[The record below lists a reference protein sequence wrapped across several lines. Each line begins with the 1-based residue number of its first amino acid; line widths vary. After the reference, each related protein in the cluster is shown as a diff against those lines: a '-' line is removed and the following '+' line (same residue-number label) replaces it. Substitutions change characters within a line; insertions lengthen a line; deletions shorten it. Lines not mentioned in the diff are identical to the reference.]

1 MVDLFSGIGGFSLV
15 AQWCW
20 GDGLEIEA
28 FVEIDPFCQKV
39 LAKNFP
45 GMPIYDDIKK
55 IQWVVT
61 DTNGD
66 FRQSSSPQQ
75 DQRGI
80 PVENKQTVEAKS
92 IDLLTGGFPCQ
103 PFSCAG
109 KRAGTED
116 DRHLWPEMLRTIHE
130 VKPRWIV
137 AENVPGLLTL
147 QDGMV
152 FRSLI
157 SLSGV

>member
-55 IQWVVT
+55 IQWFVT
-61 DTNGD
+61 DTKI
-66 FRQSSSPQQ
+66 R
-75 DQRGI
+75 
-80 PVENKQTVEAKS
+80 
-92 IDLLTGGFPCQ
+92 
-103 PFSCAG
+103 
-109 KRAGTED
+109 ED
-116 DRHLWPEMLRTIHE
+116 DRRGRRVLD
-130 VKPRWIV
+130 
-137 AENVPGLLTL
+137 AAQG
-147 QDGMV
+147 
-152 FRSLI
+152 
-157 SLSGV
+157 SG